1 MGVSEKRVCCTKNS
15 ILSELPYANV
25 DIIRAHGQFNNMLNS
40 GLPTKKYLDKLHS
53 IYDLDLF
60 CLNTE
65 PKLNPDRNL
74 SMQQIRCK
82 YFSPYSFSTFKKSQ
96 TESENQSPFSILHTN
111 VRSLRRNI
119 DNLQVHLL
127 DELDYQ
133 FSVIGI
139 TETKITNS
147 SGLDFN
153 ARLSNYQFEYVPTP
167 LSCGGFGMYIN
178 NCLKFKVLERT
189 SKEAFQALW
198 IEIESPKSKNIV
210 CGVIYRQ
217 HNDPEQF
224 LQYLDMTLEKLSSS
238 DKAVYLMGDFNI
250 DLLKCEISDYSHNF
264 LLSLQCYSFFPVI
277 DKPTR
282 VYKNSATLIDN
293 IFVNRFDHKIS
304 GGNIVSDISDHYS
317 QFCFIHS
324 LTPKNLIT
332 KCKIRDYS
340 NFSEECFINDV
351 SETDWNSLMANGS
364 VDKCFSSF
372 YNKLNKLINKHAP
385 FKTLSKRK
393 AKQFSKPWITKGLR
407 KSIKIKNRL
416 FYSGDILKYKLYRN
430 RIVSLSRLS
439 KRLHYEAYFT
449 ANLKNMKKTWEGIN
463 ELLNR
468 QRNRK
473 QVSTLQRPNNSG
485 ATQNPAEITNIFNH
499 YFASIGPRL
508 ARNIPSPRK
517 NFQDYLAGTNY
528 YKSFFFDPVSSSEVD
543 MEILATPSNKVYGL
557 YSCPVHL
564 LKSVRHSLSPLLAA
578 LMNKSISTGIYSHLL
593 KHAKVIPVYKTGDET
608 DPCNYRPISLLS
620 VFNRLFEKLM
630 YKRLRSYCEKNGIFF
645 SSQYGF
651 RDNCSTQHAIL
662 DILNKIQSK
671 IDAKLFSCGIFID
684 LKKAFDTV
692 DHSILLHKLNHYG
705 VRGII
710 NTWFS
715 SYLSKRSQS
724 TQIGSAVSNKEEIVC
739 GVPQGSVLGPLLFL
753 IYVNDIYRCSQI
765 FDFYLF
771 ADDTNLLYS
780 NKDLKDLET
789 VVNDELIKVGDW
801 LDANKLSLNTSKSN
815 FVIFH
820 PYQHKPDC
828 TIQLEIYNND
838 LKESVPLEQKTFVKY
853 LGILID
859 NNLSWK
865 YHIDYISS
873 KVSKGIGM
881 IARLRH
887 LVPFATLLNIYRSLI
902 EPYISYGLIAWG
914 QAANIHLNKILILQ
928 KRALRLMYFADSK
941 AHSAPL
947 FVHSRILPVTML
959 YYLLVS
965 SMMHDINNHRVPSN
979 ISMLFT
985 HSEQVHHHFT
995 RFSAA
1000 GNLYVKTSR
1009 TNQLLFSFAR
1019 IGVRVWNSIPMKLR
1033 IKNRTPFKRELKNRL
1048 FKLMEIEEMNVDLR
1062 CTEICKH
1069 LSAS

>member
-1 MGVSEKRVCCTKNS
+1 
-15 ILSELPYANV
+15 
-25 DIIRAHGQFNNMLNS
+25 
-40 GLPTKKYLDKLHS
+40 
-53 IYDLDLF
+53 
-60 CLNTE
+60 
-65 PKLNPDRNL
+65 
-74 SMQQIRCK
+74 
-82 YFSPYSFSTFKKSQ
+82 
-96 TESENQSPFSILHTN
+96 
-111 VRSLRRNI
+111 
-119 DNLQVHLL
+119 
-127 DELDYQ
+127 
-133 FSVIGI
+133 
-139 TETKITNS
+139 
-147 SGLDFN
+147 
-153 ARLSNYQFEYVPTP
+153 
-167 LSCGGFGMYIN
+167 MYIN

-238 DKAVYLMGDFNI
+238 DKVVYLMSDFNI

-282 VYKNSATLIDN
+282 VYNNSATLMDK

-324 LTPKNLIT
+324 LTPKNLTT
-332 KCKIRDYS
+332 KYKIRDYS
-340 NFSEECFINDV
+340 NFSEECFINNV
-351 SETDWNSLMANGS
+351 SETDWDNSMANGS

-468 QRNRK
+468 Q
-473 QVSTLQRPNNSG
+473 VSTLQRPNNSG
-485 ATQNPAEITNIFNH
+485 VTQNPAEITNIFNH

-508 ARNIPSPRK
+508 ARNISSPRK
-517 NFQDYLAGTNY
+517 NFQDYLAGTNH

-543 MEILATPSNKVYGL
+543 MEILATLSNKVYGL

-564 LKSVRHSLSPLLAA
+564 LKSVRYILSPLLAA
-578 LMNKSISTGIYSHLL
+578 LMNKSISTGIYPHLL

-645 SSQYGF
+645 SSQSGF

-710 NTWFS
+710 NSWFS
-715 SYLSKRSQS
+715 SFLSKRSQS
-724 TQIGSAVSNKEEIVC
+724 TQIGSTVSDKEEIVC

-789 VVNDELIKVGDW
+789 VVNEELIKVGDW

-838 LKESVPLEQKTFVKY
+838 LKESVPLEQQTFVKY

-941 AHSAPL
+941 AHSAQL

-1019 IGVRVWNSIPMKLR
+1019 ISVRVWNSIPMKLLSKTEPR
-1033 IKNRTPFKRELKNRL
+1033 LSVNLK
-1048 FKLMEIEEMNVDLR
+1048 IG
-1062 CTEICKH
+1062 C
-1069 LSAS
+1069 

>member
-1 MGVSEKRVCCTKNS
+1 MGVRFS
-15 ILSELPYANV
+15 LSRE
-25 DIIRAHGQFNNMLNS
+25 HK
-40 GLPTKKYLDKLHS
+40 TH
-53 IYDLDLF
+53 
-60 CLNTE
+60 
-65 PKLNPDRNL
+65 KLNVGTNDDDDDD
-74 SMQQIRCK
+74 MMMME
-82 YFSPYSFSTFKKSQ
+82 SQ

-167 LSCGGFGMYIN
+167 LSCGGVGMYIN

-304 GGNIVSDISDHYS
+304 GGNIVSEISDHYS

-324 LTPKNLIT
+324 LTPKNLTT

-351 SETDWNSLMANGS
+351 SETDWNSLMANGP

-578 LMNKSISTGIYSHLL
+578 LMNKSISTGIYPHLL

-662 DILNKIQSK
+662 DILNKIQ
-671 IDAKLFSCGIFID
+671 
-684 LKKAFDTV
+684 
-692 DHSILLHKLNHYG
+692 
-705 VRGII
+705 R
-710 NTWFS
+710 
-715 SYLSKRSQS
+715 
-724 TQIGSAVSNKEEIVC
+724 
-739 GVPQGSVLGPLLFL
+739 SVLGPLLFL

-789 VVNDELIKVGDW
+789 VVNAELIKVGDW

-985 HSEQVHHHFT
+985 HSEKVHHHFT

-1033 IKNRTPFKRELKNRL
+1033 IKNRTPFKHELKNRL